1 MEKRQIPEEGFYLC
15 TFRISSHF
23 SCREKE
29 RKKSVIRRERGGG
42 GGLIFN
48 SAFTASFR
56 DARLSQARAGGSI
69 FVTDWEAM

>member
-1 MEKRQIPEEGFYLC
+1 MHSESHL
-15 TFRISSHF
+15 TFRVAK
-23 SCREKE
+23 RKEKNPSYE
-29 RKKSVIRRERGGG
+29 ERGGV
-42 GGLIFN
+42 LIFN